1 MTLGLAA
8 IAALVGALIGAVG
21 VGGILL
27 IPALNLLTPLSIQ
40 ASMATALFTFVFTG
54 LIGTWLFQRRGSI
67 DWAVT
72 TPLCVG
78 GVLFGAIGA
87 WVNTRLDATLL
98 TLILALLIA
107 LAGLYTLS
115 SGRGQTV
122 ELCRRLTPRRRA
134 LLFAIGAATG
144 FGSGLTGVG
153 GPAMSVPLM
162 VLFGFPALTSIGASQ
177 VIQIL
182 AAASGSAANL
192 PLGLIDLRLAALL
205 TVFEVGGVWV
215 GVHVAHA
222 IDARLL
228 RRAVGVLCV
237 FSATKV
243 RPGCMAASVAGLAAT
258 MSLTRMEGSIVMSCA
273 MRCSG
278 GFCWSVVA
286 ERVRR
291 DHARVPGGLPDKVG
305 LHARDAFDE

>member
-115 SGRGQTV
+115 SGRGRTTA
-122 ELCRRLTPRRRA
+122 LRRHLTPRRRA
-134 LLFAIGAATG
+134 LLFAIGAASG

-192 PLGLIDLRLAALL
+192 PLGLVDLRLAALL
-205 TVFEVGGVWV
+205 TVFEVGGVWL

-237 FSATKV
+237 A
-243 RPGCMAASVAGLAAT
+243 
-258 MSLTRMEGSIVMSCA
+258 
-273 MRCSG
+273 
-278 GFCWSVVA
+278 
-286 ERVRR
+286 
-291 DHARVPGGLPDKVG
+291 VG
-305 LHARDAFDE
+305 LGLLARALW